1 LLLDGRKKMTL
12 DSEYPITREQVDQYQ
27 QNGFIQLPD
36 VLSQDEVRDL
46 RKILSQAVRDR
57 KKRYLRGQVQ
67 VNPRYEQVF
76 VQMVNLWEDYE
87 DIRPYVFSHRL
98 AEIAR
103 RLTKSR
109 SVRLWHDHALIK
121 PALDGKETQWHQ
133 DFPYWPMKEPGA
145 LSIWLALDSVNE
157 KNGCL
162 CFVPETHKYGA
173 LKPVSLT
180 QKDSVFKQVGLR
192 PRNVKPEVMCMKAGS
207 CTFHDGNT
215 FHYAFGNTSAKP
227 RRALAIIYMPN
238 GATYNGASHCVTDG
252 LGLAAGQPIK
262 GAKFPILARR

>member
-1 LLLDGRKKMTL
+1 MVMEG
-12 DSEYPITREQVDQYQ
+12 EYPITREQVEFYDN
-27 QNGFIQLPD
+27 NGFIQLPD
-36 VLSQDEVRDL
+36 VLSKDEVRDL
-46 RKILSQAVRDR
+46 RKILTQAVRDR
-57 KKRYLRGQVQ
+57 KKRYLRDQIK

-87 DIRPYVFSHRL
+87 DIRPYIFSHRL

-109 SVRLWHDHALIK
+109 AIRLWHDHALIK
-121 PALDGKETQWHQ
+121 PPRDGKETQWHQ
-133 DFPYWPMKEPGA
+133 DFPYWPMNEPGA

-162 CFVPETHKYGA
+162 CFVPGSHAFGG

-192 PRNVKPEVMCMKAGS
+192 TKNVTPAIARMNAGW

-215 FHYAFGNTSAKP
+215 FHYAFGNTSERP

-238 GATYNGASHCVTDG
+238 GTTYNGASHCVTDG
-252 LGLAAGQPIK
+252 LDLAIGQPIK
-262 GAKFPILARR
+262 GDKFPILARR